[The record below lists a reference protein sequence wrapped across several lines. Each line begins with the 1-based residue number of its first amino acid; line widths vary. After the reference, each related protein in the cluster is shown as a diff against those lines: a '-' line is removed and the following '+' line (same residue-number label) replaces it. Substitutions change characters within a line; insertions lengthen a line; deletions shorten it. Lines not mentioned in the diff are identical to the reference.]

1 MLSHKGL
8 EDTQL
13 LGCILDLTGF
23 QSLKGMPLVWVLVQQ
38 VGPRGR
44 GKRQSRPPHS
54 LQAFWQIDSPLE
66 GT

>member
-23 QSLKGMPLVWVLVQQ
+23 QSLKGMPLVWVSVQQ
-38 VGPRGR
+38 VDPRGR
-44 GKRQSRPPHS
+44 GKGKAALPTRCGHFGR
-54 LQAFWQIDSPLE
+54 
-66 GT
+66 